1 VVKSTAEEELR
12 EENEVD
18 DRGFDEP
25 TCRKIF
31 NILFISIF
39 AATLGLGII
48 APLTP
53 IYALDLGATGIW
65 LGMIFSGF
73 SLSRA
78 IFMPLIGRL
87 SDVSG
92 RKRFITVGLLIYSVI
107 SLLYLFAADVFTL
120 VLIRFVHGFAS
131 AMVIPIAM
139 AYVGET
145 TKKGHEGEAM
155 GTFTIALF
163 LGIGMGPFLGGI
175 LYDTF
180 SMAMVFIVMAALSTF
195 ALFTSFKYLPDVKS
209 SRDGKGKKAMPFR
222 EILKNDVVK
231 GLIFFRA
238 GNAMGR
244 GGLMA
249 FLPIFAA
256 SMGIGSTEVGIL
268 LSVVFLLAILQK
280 YTGRLADRYSK
291 FNLVLA
297 GTTLGA
303 LGIMTIPM
311 ANSFWTL
318 LIICFA
324 IGLTGA
330 MAVPAATALAVQIG
344 TRIGMGTSMGIF
356 NTAMSI
362 GMIIAPITLGLVMDA
377 FGTFYIFVAG
387 SILNL
392 IGALGF
398 FVFVRK
404 GLKNHEDFTQ

>member
-1 VVKSTAEEELR
+1 MVVKVTPDAGQG
-12 EENEVD
+12 VD
-18 DRGFDEP
+18 RAVEFDEP

-31 NILFISIF
+31 RVLFISIF

-48 APLTP
+48 APLMP

-87 SDVSG
+87 SDIRG
-92 RKRFITVGLLIYSVI
+92 RKKFITGGLLVYSAL
-107 SLLYLFAADVFTL
+107 SLLYLVAFDIFTL
-120 VLIRFVHGFAS
+120 VLIRFIHGFAS
-131 AMVIPIAM
+131 AMIIPIAM

-145 TKKGHEGEAM
+145 TKKGHEGESM

-175 LYDTF
+175 LYDAF
-180 SMAMVFIVMAALSTF
+180 NIAMVFIVMAGLSTF
-195 ALFTSFKYLPDVKS
+195 ALITSFRYLPDVKPS
-209 SRDGKGKKAMPFR
+209 EGDKGKKVLPFR
-222 EILKNDVVK
+222 EILKNDIVK

-256 SMGIGSTEVGIL
+256 SMGIGSTEVGFL
-268 LSVVFLLAILQK
+268 LSVVFLLALLQR

-297 GTTLGA
+297 GSALGA
-303 LGIMTIPM
+303 FTIMTIPL
-311 ANSFWTL
+311 AGGFWTL
-318 LIICFA
+318 LLICFV

-330 MAVPAATALAVQIG
+330 ISIPAASALAVQIG
-344 TRIGMGTSMGIF
+344 TKIGMGTSMGIF

-377 FGTFYIFVAG
+377 FGVFYIFIAG
-387 SILNL
+387 SLLNL
-392 IGALGF
+392 LGALGF
-398 FVFVRK
+398 FIFVRK
-404 GLKNHEDFTQ
+404 GLRNHEDFTR